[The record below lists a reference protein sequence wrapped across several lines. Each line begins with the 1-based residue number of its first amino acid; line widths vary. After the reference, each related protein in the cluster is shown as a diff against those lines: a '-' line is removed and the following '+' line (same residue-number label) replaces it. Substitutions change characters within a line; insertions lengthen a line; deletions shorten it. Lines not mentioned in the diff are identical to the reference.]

1 MGSRHVP
8 HPDSPLTCTAPQ
20 GELGAGGLQGRTA
33 QIQGRA
39 FWNGERQNRASLQRE
54 SYRTMYFA
62 ACLTA
67 FMRFEMQRQGLSWS
81 LLAT

>member
-20 GELGAGGLQGRTA
+20 GKLGAGGLQGRTA

-39 FWNGERQNRASLQRE
+39 FWSGECQNRASLQRVIQ
-54 SYRTMYFA
+54 YNVFC
-62 ACLTA
+62 CLLDSCY
-67 FMRFEMQRQGLSWS
+67 EI
-81 LLAT
+81 